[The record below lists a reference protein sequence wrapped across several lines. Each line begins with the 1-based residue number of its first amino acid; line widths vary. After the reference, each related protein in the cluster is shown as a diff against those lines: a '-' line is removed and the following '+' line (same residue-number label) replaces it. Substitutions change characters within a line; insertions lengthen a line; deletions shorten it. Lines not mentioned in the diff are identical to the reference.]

1 MRRIRTTHAEGMQ
14 DLIKRLTPYAPTALR
29 VALGLVF
36 LVHASMKL
44 FVYTLPG
51 TAAFFVHHGFPGWT
65 AWPVFLAEAI
75 GGVALIAG
83 LGTRYVS
90 LALMPIMVGAIKPH
104 LANGPSFDM
113 PGGGFEMPMLVL
125 VLLGIQF
132 VLGAGAWA
140 LDNVI
145 GARTGRIPRRAS
157 VITAA

>member
-1 MRRIRTTHAEGMQ
+1 MQ
-14 DLIKRLTPYAPTALR
+14 DLIKRLTPLAPTALR

-44 FVYTLPG
+44 FVFTLPG
-51 TAAFFVHHGFPGWT
+51 TSAFFVAHGFPGWT
-65 AWPVFLAEAI
+65 AYPVFLAEAV
-75 GGVALIAG
+75 GGIMLVVG

-90 LALMPIMVGAIKPH
+90 LALMPIMIGAIKPH
-104 LANGPSFDM
+104 LANGPAFDNA
-113 PGGGFEMPMLVL
+113 GGGWEMPALMV

-140 LDNVI
+140 VDNVI
-145 GARTGRIPRRAS
+145 GARTGRNPTRAS

>member
-1 MRRIRTTHAEGMQ
+1 MHREGMQ
-14 DLIKRLTPYAPTALR
+14 DLIKRLTPLAPTALR

-44 FVYTLPG
+44 FVFTLPG
-51 TAAFFVHHGFPGWT
+51 TAAFFAAQGFPAWT
-65 AWPVFLAEAI
+65 AYPVFLAEA
-75 GGVALIAG
+75 GGGLMLIAG

-90 LALMPIMVGAIKPH
+90 LALMPIMLGAIKPH
-104 LANGPSFDM
+104 LANGPAFDN
-113 PGGGFEMPMLVL
+113 PGGGWEFPAMLF

-145 GARTGRIPRRAS
+145 GARTGRNPARGS